1 MDRLLERDVC
11 ELLRRVTGLLDQ
23 ADPNFRLA
31 LDFVWSNFRCGV
43 SAAGGRAGVRPPGS
57 RRLLLCLGLP
67 EVPLRETCFENGV
80 ILLSLHIKSI
90 VLIAE
95 KMNVKSQQLLSSCS
109 GRLQIS
115 PILCPPFA

>member
-1 MDRLLERDVC
+1 MDRLLDRDVC
-11 ELLRRVTGLLDQ
+11 ELACGTRRTPTSDWRWTSCGPTSGVGSLLR
-23 ADPNFRLA
+23 
-31 LDFVWSNFRCGV
+31 
-43 SAAGGRAGVRPPGS
+43 AGGRGVRPPGS

-80 ILLSLHIKSI
+80 ILLSLNIKSI